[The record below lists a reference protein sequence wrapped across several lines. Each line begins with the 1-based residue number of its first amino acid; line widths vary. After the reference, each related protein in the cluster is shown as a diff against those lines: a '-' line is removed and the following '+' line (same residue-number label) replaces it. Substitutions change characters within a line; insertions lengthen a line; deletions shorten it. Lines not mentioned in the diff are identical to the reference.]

1 MKCDMFYLEMRSDP
15 LEGHVP
21 SPFLFH
27 AELLHVQLGFEKVI
41 KLHSF
46 VGCSALLIYRAL
58 FADVEV
64 NGV

>member
-1 MKCDMFYLEMRSDP
+1 MKCYMFYLEMRSDP
-15 LEGHVP
+15 SEGHVP
-21 SPFLFH
+21 SPFMFH
-27 AELLHVQLGFEKVI
+27 SELLHVELGFEKVI

-46 VGCSALLIYRAL
+46 VGCSALLIYGAL